1 MFSELDSS
9 LSLLFISRIS
19 ESEHEIAGYQIVGA
33 GAVGRGFLFTRA
45 LKSFHLGYIAN
56 T

>member
-9 LSLLFISRIS
+9 LSLSFISRIS
-19 ESEHEIAGYQIVGA
+19 ESEHEIAGYQIVG
-33 GAVGRGFLFTRA
+33 GAVEGGFLFTRA